1 MILRKKDLLLL
12 IDLLLVVLLMSL
24 FYTGALRTFASLGI
38 LLSFAVASSL
48 GLHLPHHL
56 LLLKHLHMLLLLEV
70 NYSLVIVFT
79 SIFNLHVVV
88 ILLLQLLLLIKIFS
102 ILLIILLKLSIVL
115 ISDELAASYDLM
127 SVSGSSILKNHFLA
141 IDILDRLLVVSSC
154 ILLLL
159 LVEHVIL
166 NDFFWEGELVRVLL
180 ILLPK
185 IFK

>member
-38 LLSFAVASSL
+38 LFTFAVASSL

-70 NYSLVIVFT
+70 NDSLVIVFT

-88 ILLLQLLLLIKIFS
+88 VLLL
-102 ILLIILLKLSIVL
+102 
-115 ISDELAASYDLM
+115 
-127 SVSGSSILKNHFLA
+127 
-141 IDILDRLLVVSSC
+141 
-154 ILLLL
+154 
-159 LVEHVIL
+159 
-166 NDFFWEGELVRVLL
+166 
-180 ILLPK
+180 
-185 IFK
+185 